1 MWPRQVPFIRRPF
14 QIALLIIY
22 CLFDA
27 KLFEPKSK
35 KVARLTAELAA
46 LEADRLS
53 KLVVVFGYEV
63 SVYLYL
69 TLSSNL
75 NNNMQYSSNL
85 TFNTLCFN
93 ADSLTNWDSIHQSL
107 YQPYYL

>member
-1 MWPRQVPFIRRPF
+1 MWPRQVQFIRRPF

-22 CLFDA
+22 CLCDA

-63 SVYLYL
+63 SVYLY
-69 TLSSNL
+69 
-75 NNNMQYSSNL
+75 NMIISYNSNL
-85 TFNTLCFN
+85 TEC
-93 ADSLTNWDSIHQSL
+93 SC
-107 YQPYYL
+107 

>member
-22 CLFDA
+22 CLCDA

-63 SVYLYL
+63 SVYLY
-69 TLSSNL
+69 
-75 NNNMQYSSNL
+75 NMIISYNSNL
-85 TFNTLCFN
+85 TEC
-93 ADSLTNWDSIHQSL
+93 SC
-107 YQPYYL
+107 

>member
-1 MWPRQVPFIRRPF
+1 MWPRQVVPFIRRPF
-14 QIALLIIY
+14 QTALLIIY
-22 CLFDA
+22 CLCDA

-75 NNNMQYSSNL
+75 NNNMLIYSI
-85 TFNTLCFN
+85 
-93 ADSLTNWDSIHQSL
+93 AQI
-107 YQPYYL
+107 